1 MPTRGSHSKVGQ
13 NSLQSA
19 LVRTALADPEPRPE
33 TEAYTAHLAD
43 RLVATLR
50 RQSPPELSSQGLTV
64 IDFCTGTGCIALD
77 LYGRIRRAFPSMP
90 LRVRGV
96 DISPAAVTLARQNL
110 ARNIRLNHLPA
121 DGDSGSTSPP
131 VQFSLG
137 DIFSSELTTRLLGS
151 ERRWDV
157 MVSNPPYISR
167 RGFAL
172 NTARSVRN
180 WEPRTA
186 LVPKS
191 GDGEE
196 FVERGCE
203 PEDVFYAR
211 LLEIAALLKPKTML
225 FEVAD
230 MEQAIRVVQM
240 AKSIRQ
246 GILEPGRALDPSCVE
261 IWKDTITS
269 DTGTVRVGNYGV
281 VVRGTG
287 HGRSVYISMNSETLG
302 ST

>member
-1 MPTRGSHSKVGQ
+1 MGQ
-13 NSLQSA
+13 HNFRA
-19 LVRTALADPEPRPE
+19 LVKAVLADPETRPE

-43 RLVATLR
+43 TLVAALR
-50 RQSPPELSSQGLTV
+50 RQPPSELSSQGLAV

-77 LYGRIRRAFPSMP
+77 LYGRIRRALPSMP
-90 LRVRGV
+90 LFVQGV
-96 DISPAAVTLARQNL
+96 DISSAAVSLARQNL
-110 ARNIRLNHLPA
+110 ARNIHLNHLPA
-121 DGDSGSTSPP
+121 DGKSGSASTS

-137 DIFSSELTTRLLGS
+137 DIFSSELMTRLLGS

-172 NTARSVRN
+172 DTARSVRN

-196 FVERGCE
+196 FVRRGCE

-211 LLEIAALLKPKTML
+211 LLEIAALLKPKVML

-240 AKSIRQ
+240 AKSIRH
-246 GILEPGRALDPSCVE
+246 GILDPSRALDPSCVE
-261 IWKDTITS
+261 IWKDSITS
-269 DTGTVRVGNYGV
+269 DTETVMVGNYCV
-281 VVRGTG
+281 LVRGTG
-287 HGRSVYISMNSETLG
+287 HGRSVYISMDSEALG